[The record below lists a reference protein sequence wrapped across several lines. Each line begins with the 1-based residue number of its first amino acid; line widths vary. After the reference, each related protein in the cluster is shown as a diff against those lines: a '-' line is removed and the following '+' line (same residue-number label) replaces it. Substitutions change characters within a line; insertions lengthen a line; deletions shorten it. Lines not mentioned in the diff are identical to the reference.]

1 MPSDP
6 RHAVGRS
13 TGSHSPATPGRT
25 AIVTGG
31 ASGIGLGI
39 AEALLDR
46 GLNVVVA
53 DVRED
58 HLAHAEARLSH
69 HAGRLMPHRLDVT
82 DRRAWC
88 AAVDAIGD
96 RFGAV
101 DILCLNA
108 GIGILGRILDSSP
121 ADWDWLMG
129 VNLAGVTHGL
139 ETVLPLMRG
148 RGAGGHVVATSS
160 AGGLM
165 VAADGGVYSSAK
177 FGVVA
182 AMDCLRAEL
191 APEGIGV
198 TTLCPA
204 GVNTNIHD
212 HETMRPEACRDS
224 GLRADDA
231 ELARQQ
237 QAARAML
244 AKGADPR
251 AVGRRML
258 RAVDDDASIVFTDG
272 GIATVVELRR
282 DALLRAARGSTAVW
296 TGDGPERVDLA
307 EPAGESAVRRALEAV
322 GARIDVLDTAVVD
335 AAAGAPERL
344 GDLSDDAPLVIAV
357 AAHGLGGSADVDW
370 TTQVHQVLRRCFTII
385 RGLVPS
391 RARSAD
397 GGGVAVVI
405 PAEGLFADSA
415 RCADSVLGRSLAG
428 LTEGLRAEL
437 LATQATVTLVLT
449 GEGEEAAALGRRI
462 RAALQVGPLYSLPDS
477 VTEERVTRVFEPWLE
492 ELARTPSD
500 SALPPLGPMGEVYR
514 AAPAAQIST

>member
-1 MPSDP
+1 
-6 RHAVGRS
+6 V
-13 TGSHSPATPGRT
+13 HSPATPGRT

-39 AEALLDR
+39 AEALLER

-58 HLAHAEARLSH
+58 HLAHAEARLGH
-69 HAGRLMPHRLDVT
+69 HAGRLLPHRLDVT

-88 AAVDAIGD
+88 EAVDAIGD
-96 RFGAV
+96 RFGAI

-108 GIGILGRILDSSP
+108 GIGVLGKILDSSP

-148 RGAGGHVVATSS
+148 RGARGHVVATSS

-212 HETMRPEACRDS
+212 HETMRPEAYRDS

-251 AVGRRML
+251 AVGRRVL

-282 DALLRAARGSTAVW
+282 DALVRAARGSTAVR
-296 TGDGPERVDLA
+296 TGERPERVVLA
-307 EPAGESAVRRALEAV
+307 EPSGESAVRRALEAV
-322 GARIDVLDTAVVD
+322 GARYDVLDTAVVD

-344 GDLSDDAPLVIAV
+344 GDVSDDAPLVIAV
-357 AAHGLGGSADVDW
+357 AAHGLGGSAVVDW

-385 RGLVPS
+385 RGLVPG
-391 RARSAD
+391 RAWSDR
-397 GGGVAVVI
+397 GPGGVAVVI

-415 RCADSVLGRSLAG
+415 RCADSVLGRSLVG

-437 LATQATVTLVLT
+437 LATQAKVTLVLT

-462 RAALQVGPLYSLPDS
+462 RAALHAGPLYSLPDS

-500 SALPPLGPMGEVYR
+500 SALPQLGPMGEVYR

>member
-1 MPSDP
+1 MPSD
-6 RHAVGRS
+6 R
-13 TGSHSPATPGRT
+13 HSPAASGRT

-58 HLAHAEARLSH
+58 HLAHAEARLGN

-82 DRRAWC
+82 DRRAWRE
-88 AAVDAIGD
+88 AVDVIGD

-108 GIGILGRILDSSP
+108 GIGVLGKILASSP

-139 ETVLPLMRG
+139 ETVLPLMRE

-212 HETMRPEACRDS
+212 HETMRPEAYRDS

-231 ELARQQ
+231 ELARRQ

-251 AVGRRML
+251 AVGRRVL
-258 RAVDDDASIVFTDG
+258 RAVDANASVVFTDG
-272 GIATVVELRR
+272 GIAAVVELRR
-282 DALLRAARGSTAVW
+282 EALLRAARDAPPVR
-296 TGDGPERVDLA
+296 TGEGPERVVLA
-307 EPAGESAVRRALEAV
+307 EPAGESATRRALDAA
-322 GARIDVLDTAVVD
+322 GARYDLLDAAVVD
-335 AAAGAPERL
+335 AAAGAPARL
-344 GDLSDDAPLVIAV
+344 GGLSHDAPLVIAV
-357 AAHGLGGSADVDW
+357 APHGPGSSADVDW
-370 TTQVHQVLRRCFTII
+370 TTQVHHVLRRCFTIM
-385 RGLVPS
+385 RGVIPDRGP
-391 RARSAD
+391 RAL
-397 GGGVAVVI
+397 AVVI
-405 PAEGLFADSA
+405 PVEGLLADSA
-415 RCADSVLGRSLAG
+415 RCADSVLGRSLVG

-437 LATQATVTLVLT
+437 LATQPKVTLVLT
-449 GEGEEAAALGRRI
+449 REGEEAAALGRRI
-462 RAALQVGPLYSLPDS
+462 RAALHVGPLYSLPDS
-477 VTEERVTRVFEPWLE
+477 VTEARVTRVFEPWLE